1 MKYQEIQNN
10 TQIFKALTAYIIQQF
25 EQLLV
30 LFQGEL
36 PLPKYALN
44 GKKRK
49 KKYVP
54 KAPNPFVNR
63 CR

>member
-1 MKYQEIQNN
+1 MKYQEIQNHPQ
-10 TQIFKALTAYIIQQF
+10 TFKALTACIIQQF
-25 EQLLV
+25 ERLLV
-30 LFQGEL
+30 LFQDAL

-49 KKYVP
+49 KKICTP
-54 KAPNPFVNR
+54 KLPTYCHR